1 MNNPIT
7 RRICFHTVEPFLYI
21 MPAIILLGMV
31 FFIPII
37 ELFKVSLYDA
47 HTVAGLREFVGLK
60 NFASL
65 FSLQFLA
72 TLWRTAVYVGAAIPI
87 SVILGLF
94 GAILL
99 NQNIPGKR
107 FLWLLAFIPWT
118 IPHSISAILWR
129 WLIHS
134 EYGLL
139 NHILMLTGILNEP
152 VNFLSKDL
160 IMTRR
165 WKNIIIFPLAIAVV
179 GILLFPL
186 YSGFIASI
194 SPSRLVGIPS
204 IFPQEFRFQNYI
216 DIWSRIPLGKYM
228 LNGLFYALMSTLI
241 VLGVSVPASYALSRF
256 RFIGKELFL
265 MIVLVTQM
273 FSVATIIVPI
283 FLFIIKFNLFDT
295 RAGVI
300 FINSAISAPLGIW
313 YMRAF
318 FDKVP
323 PELEEAGMVDGC
335 TSLQAAIR
343 LVLPVA
349 VPGLVTSAIVVFTMS
364 YKQFFIPLVLLSSA
378 EKYPALV
385 GVYTLANELAPP
397 WELVMAAVFI
407 TILPPIALFFFTSRF
422 VISGLSA
429 GAIKG

>member
-1 MNNPIT
+1 
-7 RRICFHTVEPFLYI
+7 
-21 MPAIILLGMV
+21 
-31 FFIPII
+31 
-37 ELFKVSLYDA
+37 
-47 HTVAGLREFVGLK
+47 
-60 NFASL
+60 
-65 FSLQFLA
+65 
-72 TLWRTAVYVGAAIPI
+72 
-87 SVILGLF
+87 
-94 GAILL
+94 
-99 NQNIPGKR
+99 
-107 FLWLLAFIPWT
+107 
-118 IPHSISAILWR
+118 
-129 WLIHS
+129 
-134 EYGLL
+134 
-139 NHILMLTGILNEP
+139 
-152 VNFLSKDL
+152 
-160 IMTRR
+160 MTRR

-335 TSLQAAIR
+335 TRLQAAIR